1 MNFVKSILAHIAV
14 RTLCLLAG
22 YGILAGLA
30 FFAATSQRIII
41 LAAAALILFG
51 SFSDKILKPAEV
63 ATNATPAPQA
73 PATKTGG

>member
-1 MNFVKSILAHIAV
+1 MNFIKSLLAHVAV

-30 FFAATSQRIII
+30 FFAATSQRIVI

-51 SFSDKILKPAEV
+51 SFSDKILKPV
-63 ATNATPAPQA
+63 TPAGAP
-73 PATKTGG
+73 PATKSGG